1 MSKKISKKHWKI
13 FDKEFKMMENE
24 KIDNSKKSKLIDGKN
39 LHFILDI
46 KAYENLKNKSKENS
60 LTMRKFLEKMLL
72 EKTEENQEKISR
84 IFSLTK
90 LNKELYEGTNATY
103 SNINQIAYSLNIQ
116 KLLDGGEINDLTKI
130 DLRNISNQIQNLCN
144 DITSLRIL
152 ILEFLLILDSNGA
165 EAKKIKNKLQKYKN
179 QIKNENQKILQEDSN
194 VPK

>member
-1 MSKKISKKHWKI
+1 
-13 FDKEFKMMENE
+13 MENE
-24 KIDNSKKSKLIDGKN
+24 KIDNSKKRKFIDGKN

-46 KAYENLKNKSKENS
+46 KAYKNLKNKSKENS
-60 LTMRKFLEKMLL
+60 LTMTKFLEKMLL

-90 LNKELYEGTNATY
+90 LNKGLYEGTNATY

-116 KLLDGGEINDLTKI
+116 KLLDGGEISDPNKI
-130 DLRNISNQIQNLCN
+130 DLRNISNQIQTLCI